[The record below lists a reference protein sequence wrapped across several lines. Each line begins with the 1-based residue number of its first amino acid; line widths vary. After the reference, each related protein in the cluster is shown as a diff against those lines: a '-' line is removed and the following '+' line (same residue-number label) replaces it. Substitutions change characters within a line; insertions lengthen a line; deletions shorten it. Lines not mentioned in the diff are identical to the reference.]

1 MVTMRLRGRG
11 NAPRIMAKQG
21 FFSVTTELL
30 KESVSSWSAH
40 KAPKMGAA
48 LAYYTAFSL
57 APLII
62 LILSIVSL
70 FMERSAAAQ
79 SLVSEMSDLVG
90 AQGGKVVQE
99 ILDHAGSTSALS
111 WGTAL
116 SFIVLWISASGAF
129 GELQDSLN
137 TIWEVPKQK
146 HPWLAMLKERMLS
159 LSMVFVLGFFMVT
172 SLVVSAFVTG
182 LTDWGVSPAGKFGLE
197 LVNTLLSLAIIS
209 GLFGFIFR
217 YLPEAQLDWRDV
229 MPGAIFSAALFI
241 LGKFLLGLYISHSA
255 FASSYGAAASFVV
268 ILFWVFYSAQILYFG
283 AEFTRAYTRRHG
295 SHKDTLHDPPLKPR
309 AKQAALAH

>member
-1 MVTMRLRGRG
+1 
-11 NAPRIMAKQG
+11 MATPG
-21 FFSVTTELL
+21 FLSTTIKLFE
-30 KESVSSWSAH
+30 ESFSSWSEH

-62 LILSIVSL
+62 FIL
-70 FMERSAAAQ
+70 
-79 SLVSEMSDLVG
+79 SLVSLVMKRDEAARRLVAQISDLVG
-90 AQGGKVVQE
+90 AEGGKVVQE
-99 ILDHAGSTSALS
+99 ILEHASTTRALS
-111 WGTAL
+111 WGTVI
-116 SFIVLWISASGAF
+116 SFVVLWISASGAF

-137 TIWEVPKQK
+137 TIWEVPRQK
-146 HPWLAMLKERMLS
+146 HPWLAMARERLLS
-159 LSMVFVLGFFMVT
+159 LSMVFVLGFFMLT

-182 LTDWGVSPAGKFGLE
+182 LTDWGGSPAAKFGLE
-197 LVNTLLSLAIIS
+197 LANSLISLLIIS
-209 GLFGFIFR
+209 ALFGFIFR
-217 YLPEAQLDWRDV
+217 YLPDAKLHWRDV
-229 MPGAIFSAALFI
+229 MPGATFSAALFI

-295 SHKDTLHDPPLKPR
+295 SHRHRPEQPPLKER
-309 AKQAALAH
+309 AKSAALAS